1 MNIWYERYMKN
12 AVSIETLNRLVAAGK
27 LSRAD
32 VDKMVADRLE
42 QYGY

>member
-1 MNIWYERYMKN
+1 MSWYDKYMIN
-12 AVSIETLNRLVAAGK
+12 AVSITTLNKLVVAGK
-27 LSRAD
+27 LTQAE

>member
-1 MNIWYERYMKN
+1 MNWYDKYMKN
-12 AVSIETLNRLVAAGK
+12 MVNIATLNKLVVAGRLTQQE
-27 LSRAD
+27 

>member
-1 MNIWYERYMKN
+1 MSWYDKYMIN
-12 AVSIETLNRLVAAGK
+12 AVNISTLNKLVVAGK
-27 LSRAD
+27 LTQAE

>member
-1 MNIWYERYMKN
+1 MTWHELYMKN
-12 AVSIETLNRLVAAGK
+12 MVSIVTLNKLVAAGK
-27 LSRAD
+27 LTQAE

>member
-1 MNIWYERYMKN
+1 MSWYDKYMNNMVTL
-12 AVSIETLNRLVAAGK
+12 ATLNKLVAAGK
-27 LSRAD
+27 LTQAE

>member
-1 MNIWYERYMKN
+1 MTWYEKYMKN
-12 AVSIETLNRLVAAGK
+12 MVSMATLNKLVIAGK
-27 LSRAD
+27 LNQQE

>member
-1 MNIWYERYMKN
+1 MNWYDKYMKN
-12 AVSIETLNRLVAAGK
+12 MVSVVTLNKLVIAGRLTQQE
-27 LSRAD
+27 